1 MSAMHRCASAKR
13 VVSGIVGLLCNL
25 FLFAVKLCIGLATAS
40 ISIAADAVNNLSDG
54 LSSLIS
60 VIGFKLA
67 GKAPDSKHPFGYGRT
82 EYLAGL
88 VVAFLIGMVGIE
100 FAKSSLDR
108 ILHPAAVRFSL
119 PLMVILALSMLV
131 KLWLGAF
138 NHQFGTRIDSTVL
151 MAARQDSINDVITT
165 SVVLIGMVISQ
176 FTTIPVDGYIGLIV
190 AAFILLLR
198 RRHCPRYAQPA
209 HRAGCRP

>member
-1 MSAMHRCASAKR
+1 MSAIRSCASAMAWFPALS
-13 VVSGIVGLLCNL
+13 VFYATCC
-25 FLFAVKLCIGLATAS
+25 LFAVKLCIGLATAS

-67 GKAPDSKHPFGYGRT
+67 GKAPDGESILSGYRST

-119 PLMVILALSMLV
+119 PLVVILALSMLV

-151 MAARQDSINDVITT
+151 MAARQDSAGTM
-165 SVVLIGMVISQ
+165 SS
-176 FTTIPVDGYIGLIV
+176 P
-190 AAFILLLR
+190 
-198 RRHCPRYAQPA
+198 PRLCSSAW
-209 HRAGCRP
+209 